1 MRTQIFPSLFLA
13 LALLV
18 TGAAQANLETERD
31 YQPVEPTSD
40 QARANILIA
49 RQLQFGHFE
58 EQDIDGELASETLDA
73 YLDQLDGQRL
83 YFTQE
88 DINRFDDYRDSMQ
101 RALTSGN
108 LEPAFRIYNHF
119 QQRSIQRLEYALSL
133 LDNGIDTFSFESD
146 DRYRL
151 DRSEA
156 DWAQN
161 TDELDQLWRDRIRN
175 AVLSMRL
182 DGQPDE
188 AIKETLT
195 RRYESQLDRA
205 YDARSED
212 AFQQWMN
219 AFAGLWDPHT
229 QYLSPRNSE
238 NFDINMSLSL
248 EGIGAVLQSED
259 GYTKV
264 SRIVPGGPAAEEGS
278 LGAAD
283 RIVGVAQEDEKM
295 KNVIGWRLSEV
306 VDLIRGAKGSKVRLE
321 VIPAGTQND
330 MNTHEITIV
339 RDEVKLE
346 EQSAQSDMIEMENGG
361 DPWQLGVID
370 IPTFY
375 ADLKAARQGD
385 KDYRS
390 TTRDVRALLEDL
402 KSDGMDGLVIDLRGN
417 GGGALSEANQLVGLF
432 IESGPTVQV
441 RGPDGSV
448 QVFEDESNN
457 VTWDGPV
464 VVLVN
469 NLSASASEIFAGAM
483 QDYGRGLVVG
493 AQTFGKGTVQAIRPL
508 NHGQLKITQSK
519 FYRISGGSTQN
530 RGVVPDIE
538 IEDRIH
544 RENVAES
551 ALDGALT
558 WDEID
563 TLDYHRYFEFGDV
576 LETITSKHE
585 KRFSEVPEYKLRQR
599 ELELLNERRDRTWV
613 SLNAEERRAEQEAF
627 RDKQL
632 GIVNRRRELRDK
644 EPFESWQAYEE
655 DAESRP
661 AMARRSE
668 LADEGPDFVVREA
681 GAILTDLLAQSQH
694 YASIYHETPEK
705 GAVAGE

>member
-1 MRTQIFPSLFLA
+1 MRTQTLPTLFLA

-18 TGAAQANLETERD
+18 TGAAQANTETKRD
-31 YQPVEPTSD
+31 YQAVEPTAD

-49 RQLQFGHFE
+49 RQLQFGHFK
-58 EQDIDGELASETLDA
+58 EQDIDDDLASKTLDA
-73 YLDQLDGQRL
+73 YLEQLDGQRL
-83 YFTQE
+83 YLTQG
-88 DINRFDDYRDSMQ
+88 DINSFDAYRDSMQ

-108 LEPAFRIYNHF
+108 LEPAFRIYNRY
-119 QQRSIQRLEYALSL
+119 QKRTIQRLEYVLSL
-133 LDNGIDTFSFESD
+133 LDKGIDNFSFDDD

-151 DRSEA
+151 DREDA
-156 DWAQN
+156 EWASGKE
-161 TDELDQLWRDRIRN
+161 ELDQLWRDRIRN

-229 QYLSPRNSE
+229 QYLSPRTSE

-248 EGIGAVLQSED
+248 EGIGAVLQSKD

-264 SRIVPGGPAAEEGS
+264 SRIVPGGPASEEGS

-283 RIVGVAQEDEKM
+283 RIVGVAQEDKKM
-295 KNVIGWRLSEV
+295 KNVIGWRLGEV
-306 VDLIRGAKGSKVRLE
+306 VDLIRGPKGSKVRLE
-321 VIPAGTQND
+321 VIPAGAQND
-330 MNTHEITIV
+330 MNTHEITII

-346 EQSAQSDMIEMENGG
+346 EQSAQSDMLELENGG
-361 DPWQLGVID
+361 EPWQLGVID

-375 ADLKAARQGD
+375 ADLKAARQG
-385 KDYRS
+385 KEDYRS
-390 TTRDVRALLEDL
+390 TTRDVRNLLEEL
-402 KSDGMDGLVIDLRGN
+402 KSNSMDGLVIDLRGN
-417 GGGALSEANQLVGLF
+417 GGGALSEANKLVGLF

-441 RGPDGSV
+441 SGPDGSV
-448 QVFEDESNN
+448 QVFEDDGSD
-457 VTWDGPV
+457 VAWDGPV

-483 QDYGRGLVVG
+483 QDYGRALVVG
-493 AQTFGKGTVQAIRPL
+493 SQTFGKGTVQAIRPL

-519 FYRISGGSTQN
+519 FYRVSGGSTQN
-530 RGVVPDIE
+530 RGVVPDIT
-538 IEDRIH
+538 IEDRIE
-544 RENVAES
+544 RDNVAES
-551 ALDGALT
+551 ALDGALA

-563 TLDYHRYFEFGDV
+563 TLDYPRYFEFSNV
-576 LETITSKHE
+576 LGTITQKHE
-585 KRFSEVPEYKLRQR
+585 ARFSNVPEYKLRQR

-613 SLNAEERRAEQEAF
+613 SLNAGERRAEQEAF

-632 GIVNRRRELRDK
+632 SIVNQRRKLQDK
-644 EPFESWQAYEE
+644 EPFDSWQAYEK

-681 GAILTDLLAQSQH
+681 GAILTDLLAQSEH
-694 YASIYHETPEK
+694 YASIYNETPEK
-705 GAVAGE
+705 GTVAGE

>member
-1 MRTQIFPSLFLA
+1 MRIPTFPSLFLA

-18 TGAAQANLETERD
+18 TGSVQAKIDTERD
-31 YQPVEPTSD
+31 YQPVEPTAD
-40 QARANILIA
+40 QGRANILIA
-49 RQLQFGHFE
+49 RQLQFGHFK
-58 EQDIDGELASETLDA
+58 EQDIDDDLASKTLDA
-73 YLDQLDGQRL
+73 YLEQLDGQRL
-83 YFTQE
+83 YFTQG
-88 DINRFDDYRDSMQ
+88 DIDRFDAYRDSMQ

-108 LEPAFRIYNHF
+108 LEPAFRIYNRY
-119 QQRSIQRLEYALSL
+119 QKRTIQRLEYVLSL
-133 LDNGIDTFSFESD
+133 LDNGIDNFSFDDD

-151 DRSEA
+151 DREDA
-156 DWAQN
+156 QWASGEE
-161 TDELDQLWRDRIRN
+161 ELDQLWRDRIRN

-188 AIKETLT
+188 AIIDTLT

-229 QYLSPRNSE
+229 QYLSPRTSE

-248 EGIGAVLQSED
+248 EGIGAVLQAEE

-264 SRIVPGGPAAEEGS
+264 SRIVPGGPAAQEGS
-278 LGAAD
+278 LAAAD
-283 RIVGVAQEDEKM
+283 RIVGVAQKDETM
-295 KNVIGWRLSEV
+295 KNVIGWRLGEV
-306 VDLIRGAKGSKVRLE
+306 VDLIRGPKGSKVRLE
-321 VIPAGTQND
+321 VIPAGSQND

-346 EQSAQSDMIEMENGG
+346 EQSAQSDMLEMKNGG

-375 ADLKAARQGD
+375 ADLKAARQG
-385 KDYRS
+385 KEDYRS
-390 TTRDVRALLEDL
+390 TTRDVRGLLKDL

-432 IESGPTVQV
+432 IENGPTVQV

-448 QVFEDESNN
+448 QVFEDEGRD
-457 VTWDGPV
+457 VAWDGPV

-483 QDYGRGLVVG
+483 QDYGRALVVG
-493 AQTFGKGTVQAIRPL
+493 SQTFGKGTVQAIRPL

-519 FYRISGGSTQN
+519 FYRVSGGSTQN
-530 RGVVPDIE
+530 QGVIPDIT
-538 IEDRIH
+538 IEDRID

-551 ALDGALT
+551 ALDGALA

-563 TLDYHRYFEFGDV
+563 TLDYRRYFSFSNV
-576 LETITSKHE
+576 LKTISKQH
-585 KRFSEVPEYKLRQR
+585 KARFSKVPEYKLRQR
-599 ELELLNERRDRTWV
+599 EIELLNERRNRSWV
-613 SLNAEERRAEQEAF
+613 SLNAEARRDEQKAF

-632 GIVNRRRELRDK
+632 SIVNKRRKLQDK
-644 EPFESWQAYEE
+644 EPFDSWQAYED

-681 GAILTDLLAQSQH
+681 GAILTDLLAQSEH
-694 YASIYHETPEK
+694 YASIYNETPEK

>member
-1 MRTQIFPSLFLA
+1 MRTQIFSSLFLA

-31 YQPVEPTSD
+31 YQSVEPTSD

-49 RQLQFGHFE
+49 RQLQFGHFK

-83 YFTQE
+83 YFTQG
-88 DINRFDDYRDSMQ
+88 DIDRFDDYRDSIQ

-133 LDNGIDTFSFESD
+133 LDDGIDTFSFKSD
-146 DRYRL
+146 DRYKL

-156 DWAQN
+156 DWAQD
-161 TDELDQLWRDRIRN
+161 TDELDQLWQDRIRN

-283 RIVGVAQEDEKM
+283 RIVGVAQADEKM

-306 VDLIRGAKGSKVRLE
+306 VDLIRGPKGSKVRLE

-361 DPWQLGVID
+361 EPWQLGVVD

-385 KDYRS
+385 EDYRS

-432 IESGPTVQV
+432 IENGPTVQV

-519 FYRISGGSTQN
+519 FYRVSGASTQN

-538 IEDRIH
+538 IEDRIQ

-563 TLDYHRYFEFGDV
+563 TLDYHRYFEFGDI
-576 LETITSKHE
+576 LQTITEKHE
-585 KRFSEVPEYKLRQR
+585 NRFSEVPEYQLRQR

-613 SLNAEERRAEQEAF
+613 SLNAEERRADQEDF

-632 GIVNRRRELRDK
+632 SIVNRRRELQDK
-644 EPFESWQAYEE
+644 EPFDSWQAYEE

-661 AMARRSE
+661 AMARRSQ

-681 GAILTDLLAQSQH
+681 GAILTDLLAQSEH
-694 YASIYHETPEK
+694 YASIYHETPEE

>member
-1 MRTQIFPSLFLA
+1 MRTQIFSTLFLA

-31 YQPVEPTSD
+31 YQPVEPTAD

-49 RQLQFGHFE
+49 RQLQFGHFKE
-58 EQDIDGELASETLDA
+58 HEIDEALASDTLDA

-83 YFTQE
+83 YFTRN
-88 DINRFDDYRDSMQ
+88 DIESFNTYRDTMQ

-108 LEPAFRIYNHF
+108 LEPAFRIYNRF
-119 QQRSIQRLEYALSL
+119 QKRSVQRLEYVLSL
-133 LDNGIDTFSFESD
+133 LDQGIDSFSFEDD

-151 DRSEA
+151 DRSDAE
-156 DWAQN
+156 WAKN
-161 TDELDQLWRDRIRN
+161 TDELDRLWRDRIRN

-248 EGIGAVLQSED
+248 EGIGAVLQSKD

-264 SRIVPGGPAAEEGS
+264 SRVVPGGPAAEEGS
-278 LGAAD
+278 LGTAD

-295 KNVIGWRLSEV
+295 KNVIGWRLGEV
-306 VDLIRGAKGSKVRLE
+306 VDLIRGPKGSRVRLE

-346 EQSAQSDMIEMENGG
+346 EQSAQSDMLEMKNGG
-361 DPWQLGVID
+361 EPWQLGVID

-385 KDYRS
+385 KNYRS
-390 TTRDVRALLEDL
+390 TTRDVRDLLKEL

-432 IESGPTVQV
+432 IENGPTVQV
-441 RGPDGSV
+441 RSSDGSV
-448 QVFEDESNN
+448 QVFEDDGSN
-457 VTWDGPV
+457 VAWDGPV

-483 QDYGRGLVVG
+483 QDYGRALVVG

-519 FYRISGGSTQN
+519 FYRVSGASTQN

-538 IEDRIH
+538 IEDRIQ

-551 ALDGALT
+551 ALDGALA

-563 TLDYHRYFEFGDV
+563 TLDYHTYFEFGDV
-576 LETITSKHE
+576 LETISEKHQA
-585 KRFSEVPEYKLRQR
+585 RFSKVPEYKLRQR

-613 SLNAEERRAEQEAF
+613 SLNAEQRRTDLDAF

-632 GIVNRRRELRDK
+632 GIVNRRRELQDD
-644 EPFESWQAYEE
+644 EPFESWQAYEK

-661 AMARRSE
+661 AMARRSD

-681 GAILTDLLAQSQH
+681 GAILTDLLARSEE
-694 YASIYHETPEK
+694 YASIYNETPEK
-705 GAVAGE
+705 GAVAEE